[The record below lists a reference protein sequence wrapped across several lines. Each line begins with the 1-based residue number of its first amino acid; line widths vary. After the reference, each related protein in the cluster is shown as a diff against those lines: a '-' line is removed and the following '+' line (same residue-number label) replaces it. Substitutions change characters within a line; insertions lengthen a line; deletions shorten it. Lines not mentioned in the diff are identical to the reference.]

1 MPRLSS
7 TWCCRTALSTLAA
20 LAVALC
26 TLHAPRL
33 TAADEPEEFI
43 PIEEW
48 VSEDGLTGDAIYNRM
63 LENRFNSYE
72 QRLRMHSGDQ
82 GGNFQDVLMRVRYR
96 SYRKESDRTLS
107 KTIAKYFEPQ
117 DVRHLGYLVINK
129 RSGVD
134 DQFVYRPSSRKVRR
148 INVRGEAIA
157 GTDFAFEDIVP
168 QELEDGRHF
177 RLPDGNV
184 GGRAAYVV
192 TVVPRPETE
201 SEYSKFVMYLDR
213 EHYVPLRTVYW
224 DNKRARIK
232 ELTAAPD
239 SIAVFEDEEDGAVK
253 RIWIAT
259 KSRMV
264 HLKQDSFTELEIV
277 SLEANP
283 GLRDRDFS
291 ERELTSSR

>member
-7 TWCCRTALSTLAA
+7 PRLYAAALSAF
-20 LAVALC
+20 AVALC
-26 TLHAPRL
+26 SLQASTVA
-33 TAADEPEEFI
+33 AADAPEEFI

-48 VSEDGLTGDAIYNRM
+48 VADDGLTGDAIYDRM

-82 GGNFQDVLMRVRYR
+82 GGNFQDVMMRVRYR
-96 SYRKESDRTLS
+96 SYRKESNRVLS

-129 RSGVD
+129 LTGVD

-177 RLPDGNV
+177 RLPDARV
-184 GGRAAYVV
+184 GELPAYVV

-224 DNKRARIK
+224 DNKRTRIK

-239 SIAVFEDEEDGAVK
+239 SIAVFEDEEEDAVK

-259 KSRMV
+259 KSRML
-264 HLKQDSFTELEIV
+264 HLKQDSFTELEIL